1 MRVLMTGGAGYVGS
15 ACYRFMRAR
24 GIEAFVLDDLS
35 EGHAEAVEPTRLR
48 TADLRDTEA
57 VARVLRDDRIDH
69 VVHFAGLTSVPDSI
83 RIPSEYWSVNVDG
96 SRSLLEAMRAT
107 GVSKI
112 VFSST
117 AAVYAHGSDEP
128 LREGDLVAPA
138 TPYGTSKLAVE
149 YLLQAYADAYGIA
162 ATALR
167 YFNASGADADGC
179 HGEAHRHETHVIP
192 LLVKT
197 ALRQRPAFTVFGDSW
212 RTHDGSCVRDFVSV
226 QDLAEAHRL
235 ALAKLRPGRFTSFN
249 LGSGHGS
256 SVLELI
262 KAAEE
267 IVGEKVRFMVA
278 DPRPGDP
285 AVLLADI
292 ALAEAGLG
300 WRPAHSSLRSILESA
315 AKWHGRHPEGYAVP
329 ATAALDHTRI

>member
-15 ACYRFMRAR
+15 ACYRFLRAR

-35 EGHAEAVEPTRLR
+35 EGHADAVEPARLR
-48 TADLRDTEA
+48 RVDLRDTEA

-69 VVHFAGLTSVPDSI
+69 VAHFAALISVPDSI
-83 RIPSEYWSVNVDG
+83 RSPSKYWSVNVDG
-96 SRSLLEAMRAT
+96 SRSLLEAMRST
-107 GVSKI
+107 GVARI

-117 AAVYAHGSDEP
+117 AAVYAHGSDEA
-128 LREGDLVAPA
+128 LREDSLVAPA

-149 YLLQAYADAYGIA
+149 HLLQAYADAYGIA

-167 YFNASGADADGC
+167 YFNASGADADGR

-197 ALRQRPAFTVFGDSW
+197 ALGQRSGFTVFGDHW
-212 RTHDGSCVRDFVSV
+212 PTRDGSCIRDFVSV
-226 QDLAEAHRL
+226 QDLAEAHHR
-235 ALAKLRPGRFTSFN
+235 ALLELEPGCFTRFN

-256 SVLELI
+256 SVFELI
-262 KAAEE
+262 RTTSD
-267 IVGEKVRFMVA
+267 IVGNKLQFTVA

-292 ALAEAGLG
+292 GDAGARLG
-300 WRPAHSSLRSILESA
+300 WRPVHSDVRSIIASA
-315 AKWHGRHPEGYAVP
+315 VRWHRNHPDGYVAKELSR
-329 ATAALDHTRI
+329 